1 MYKIVVVEDEK
12 RVRQGIIMGTDWS
25 KINCIVMG
33 EAENGEEGV
42 EIIRKC
48 RPDIVITDIRMP
60 RMMGI
65 EMIEKVYEL
74 GLEPRV
80 IFLTA
85 YDDFAYAQQAVK
97 LGAADYL
104 LKPFK
109 DGELES
115 TIQKLIEKNR
125 RDTERKE
132 QHNQELRLDAGDKSK
147 YIMDAIAYVDENY
160 ANPNISVRAVADH
173 LGISEGHLSHLFRK
187 ETDSTLMA
195 FVTKRRMRAA
205 MSMLQDYRH
214 KVYEVAEQVGYRNI
228 TYFSATFKNMWAFRP
243 RNIRIVTAGVSS
255 GFPVYKKLRN
265 VRIVKHISVLSS
277 RLLCACCI

>member
-1 MYKIVVVEDEK
+1 MYKVVVVEDEK

-33 EAENGEEGV
+33 EAANGEEGV
-42 EIIRKC
+42 GMIRKC

-60 RMMGI
+60 KMMGL
-65 EMIEKVYEL
+65 EMIEKIYGE
-74 GLEPRV
+74 GLEPYV

-85 YDDFAYAQQAVK
+85 YDDFVYAQQAIR

-109 DGELES
+109 DGELENA
-115 TIQKLIEKNR
+115 IRKIIEKNR

-132 QHNQELRLDAGDKSK
+132 QQNQELRLDPGDKSK
-147 YIMDAIAYVDENY
+147 YIMDAIAYVDANY
-160 ANPNISVRAVADH
+160 ANPNISVREVADS

-187 ETDSTLMA
+187 ETDSTLMV

-205 MSMLQDYRH
+205 MTLLQDYRH
-214 KVYEVAEQVGYRNI
+214 KIYEVAEQVGYRNI
-228 TYFSATFKNMWAFRP
+228 TYFSATFKKY
-243 RNIRIVTAGVSS
+243 VGVSPS
-255 GFPVYKKLRN
+255 EYQDRY
-265 VRIVKHISVLSS
+265 SS
-277 RLLCACCI
+277 E

>member
-80 IFLTA
+80 IFSR
-85 YDDFAYAQQAVK
+85 
-97 LGAADYL
+97 
-104 LKPFK
+104 PM
-109 DGELES
+109 
-115 TIQKLIEKNR
+115 TILPTR
-125 RDTERKE
+125 
-132 QHNQELRLDAGDKSK
+132 
-147 YIMDAIAYVDENY
+147 
-160 ANPNISVRAVADH
+160 
-173 LGISEGHLSHLFRK
+173 
-187 ETDSTLMA
+187 
-195 FVTKRRMRAA
+195 
-205 MSMLQDYRH
+205 
-214 KVYEVAEQVGYRNI
+214 
-228 TYFSATFKNMWAFRP
+228 
-243 RNIRIVTAGVSS
+243 
-255 GFPVYKKLRN
+255 
-265 VRIVKHISVLSS
+265 S
-277 RLLCACCI
+277 RLLSWGRRTIS

>member
-1 MYKIVVVEDEK
+1 
-12 RVRQGIIMGTDWS
+12 
-25 KINCIVMG
+25 
-33 EAENGEEGV
+33 
-42 EIIRKC
+42 
-48 RPDIVITDIRMP
+48 MP

-214 KVYEVAEQVGYRNI
+214 KVYEVAEMVGYRDV
-228 TYFSATFKNMWAFRP
+228 TYFGSTFKKLVGMSPPSTRIAAGDCVFHTKTTDAFRRLWFFDRIRRRIAVLPGFLPGPVPDILLP
-243 RNIRIVTAGVSS
+243 RE
-255 GFPVYKKLRN
+255 YQ
-265 VRIVKHISVLSS
+265 KH
-277 RLLCACCI
+277 RFTF

>member
-1 MYKIVVVEDEK
+1 M
-12 RVRQGIIMGTDWS
+12 
-25 KINCIVMG
+25 
-33 EAENGEEGV
+33 
-42 EIIRKC
+42 
-48 RPDIVITDIRMP
+48 ITDIRMP

-109 DGELES
+109 DGELET

-228 TYFSATFKNMWAFRP
+228 TYFSATFKKY
-243 RNIRIVTAGVSS
+243 VGVSPS
-255 GFPVYKKLRN
+255 EYQDRYSPE
-265 VRIVKHISVLSS
+265 
-277 RLLCACCI
+277 